1 LSGKAY
7 IKVKVM
13 FKFIVSFLLLLISFN
28 VKSQDN
34 LENINVLEEVIKIV
48 DSQEQIFYLKKIKGL
63 KKSDRLF
70 LRIANGRFYIK
81 ENEVEDFSGNISKEG
96 RKLDSLI
103 LSKKEIEKLL
113 LNLKKQTVWEDNL
126 FENSIALLGA
136 FAIMNLAGMSINVL
150 SMFAMVLVIGIVVD
164 DAIVVVENVE
174 RIMAEERLSPLEATK
189 KAMSQIQGAVIGI
202 TVVLVSVFIPMA
214 FFTGT
219 TGNIYRQ
226 FSLVMAVSILFS
238 AFLALSLTPALCGT
252 LLKPVDKDHH
262 VKKGFFGKFF
272 NGFNRVFDR
281 NAKRYESFVGKL
293 LRRAGRIMVIY
304 LVLIGVAA
312 FVMTRIP
319 TGFLPNE
326 DQGFAIEY
334 HPIASWCHHGAYFAH
349 C

>member
-126 FENSIALLGA
+126 FENSTGLEDRNDKYKKNNKSKYIFVFTKPIYIRNNSICFVSYA
-136 FAIMNLAGMSINVL
+136 AICG
-150 SMFAMVLVIGIVVD
+150 GD
-164 DAIVVVENVE
+164 C
-174 RIMAEERLSPLEATK
+174 
-189 KAMSQIQGAVIGI
+189 G
-202 TVVLVSVFIPMA
+202 VFESA
-214 FFTGT
+214 FFIKEKT
-219 TGNIYRQ
+219 
-226 FSLVMAVSILFS
+226 
-238 AFLALSLTPALCGT
+238 
-252 LLKPVDKDHH
+252 KW
-262 VKKGFFGKFF
+262 KKWIIISGGEF
-272 NGFNRVFDR
+272 
-281 NAKRYESFVGKL
+281 
-293 LRRAGRIMVIY
+293 
-304 LVLIGVAA
+304 
-312 FVMTRIP
+312 
-319 TGFLPNE
+319 
-326 DQGFAIEY
+326 
-334 HPIASWCHHGAYFAH
+334 
-349 C
+349 